1 MWGGGYKCGLNYCP
15 EDLSNM
21 CLGDMCEGL
30 TCAGQQTGGRVDQ
43 AGDDSVSREETEG
56 RWQVMK

>member
-1 MWGGGYKCGLNYCP
+1 
-15 EDLSNM
+15 M

-43 AGDDSVSREETEG
+43 AGDDCVSREEIEG
-56 RWQVMK
+56 RWQVMEGDVSESKEDKKRR